1 MTSWRVCRQKDEEH
15 RIRKE
20 EKEAAKRLKKEKER
34 QAREREARAMP
45 GNPYGA
51 YSNPMNDLERRMDGV
66 DLGRGRNASQGEY
79 NSKRWAPISR
89 GSCFLSLWPTVRV
102 AVSAPD
108 RAAIAQHGRHEP
120 WVSAAGPG
128 GVSEHHL
135 SAIWA
140 WPRHIP
146 RSLSVPRRT
155 WGPPRASHP
164 VALQGPFA
172 QSYG

>member
-1 MTSWRVCRQKDEEH
+1 MPHRVN
-15 RIRKE
+15 ITV
-20 EKEAAKRLKKEKER
+20 
-34 QAREREARAMP
+34 
-45 GNPYGA
+45 
-51 YSNPMNDLERRMDGV
+51 SDG
-66 DLGRGRNASQGEY
+66 
-79 NSKRWAPISR
+79 APISR
-89 GSCFLSLWPTVRV
+89 SSRFLSPRSTVRV

-120 WVSAAGPG
+120 WVSAAAGPG

-135 SAIWA
+135 SAVRA